1 MIWMVSFI
9 VPEKIQKLYLQLS
22 IFEFIRLDTF
32 QLTNFFFKIKK
43 IF

>member
-1 MIWMVSFI
+1 MVSFI
-9 VPEKIQKLYLQLS
+9 VLEKIQKLYLQLS

>member
-32 QLTNFFFKIKK
+32 QLINFFF
-43 IF
+43 